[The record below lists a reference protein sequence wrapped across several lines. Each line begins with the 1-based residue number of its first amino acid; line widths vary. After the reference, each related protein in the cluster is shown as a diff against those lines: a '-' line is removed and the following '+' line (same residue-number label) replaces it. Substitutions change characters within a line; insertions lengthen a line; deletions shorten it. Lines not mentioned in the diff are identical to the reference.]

1 MNDKK
6 IGAAAAFGKPKINFV
21 NGERGFD
28 KVSVAPDKAI
38 NSASIINGKSEG
50 ITTSPHTETPLL
62 IPAERSAPNI
72 KISPP
77 LTTEQMAIIA
87 RFIIKITHKIYAPA
101 YFYSRFL
108 ITFGIKI

>member
-1 MNDKK
+1 MKDNK
-6 IGAAAAFGKPKINFV
+6 IGAAVSLGSPKINFA

-28 KVSVAPDKAI
+28 KVSAAPDIAI
-38 NSASIINGKSEG
+38 NSASIIKGKSEG
-50 ITTSPHTETPLL
+50 ITTSPHTEMPLL
-62 IPAERSAPNI
+62 IPFETLVPNTKSSI
-72 KISPP
+72 PIIITQTAV
-77 LTTEQMAIIA
+77 TT